1 MIGKVVQSHSCD
13 ILTKNDRQ
21 NKPYQYI
28 ITTQKVSDM
37 GHFFVQNICTLR
49 AEHFP
54 TVRIKIASEE
64 GSQILIGK
72 FSVAVHT

>member
-1 MIGKVVQSHSCD
+1 MIGK
-13 ILTKNDRQ
+13 

-64 GSQILIGK
+64 GSQILI
-72 FSVAVHT
+72 